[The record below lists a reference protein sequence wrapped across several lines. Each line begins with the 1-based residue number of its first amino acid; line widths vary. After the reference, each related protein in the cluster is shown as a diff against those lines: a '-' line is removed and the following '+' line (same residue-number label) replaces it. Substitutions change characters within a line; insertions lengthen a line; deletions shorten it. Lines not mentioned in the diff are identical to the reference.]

1 MKYLLG
7 TDTFSE
13 MVKGINPGI
22 AKRMDTLKTG
32 DAALSMITRGE
43 IVFGLQIKSL
53 KPLAKQRME
62 RLLAGIETLP
72 MVTEVANHYGELR
85 AHLRTTTPSAA
96 IREINSSRSSTL
108 SAN

>member
-22 AKRMDTLKTG
+22 VKRMDTLKTG
-32 DAALSMITRGE
+32 DAALSVITHGE

-62 RLLAGIETLP
+62 RLLTGIETLP

-85 AHLRTTTPSAA
+85 AHLRTMTLSAA